1 MLFFFKKNKLIKRF
15 ARSTA
20 EELYSNLPPS
30 MLEKQ
35 YDKKNKKMA
44 RKAHKTL
51 QDVLDDTVL
60 SIAQFKSVNKLGI
73 YGKAKFHLEFVE
85 RLKELGYSDQIAE
98 AINEEIL
105 IKTP

>member
-1 MLFFFKKNKLIKRF
+1 MLFFFKKNKLIKKF

-20 EELYSNLPPS
+20 EELFSNLPPAI
-30 MLEKQ
+30 LEKQ

-44 RKAHKTL
+44 RKANKAF
-51 QDVLDDTVL
+51 QGVLDDAVF
-60 SIAQFKSVNKLGI
+60 SVAQFKSVNKLGV

-98 AINEEIL
+98 AINEDIL